1 MTDIILTQNRSSDNP
16 FETIK
21 HIENGNEVWY
31 ARELMPLLGYKSWQ
45 KFNYVIETAH
55 ENIETITESV
65 INHITPTDKMVNR
78 SQGGGRNQLDYKLS
92 RLACYHI
99 ALSCDSRGNDSVK
112 IAKHY
117 FAVKTREAEVKIPQ
131 QSEEIA
137 FLRLQ
142 NDILDKQLKLRELD
156 NTMLVLHGK
165 ATVLALRGYDQAIVE
180 VEKPVLEVIDQRS
193 GDRRKGMTCKQLN
206 DYVKTKLGYCFKNG
220 SDLKRFLEKKAP
232 ELIDIVQRPINQDWV
247 GEENIQ
253 KAFNIIE
260 QMPRQML
267 LGE

>member
-1 MTDIILTQNRSSDNP
+1 MTDIILAQNNSSDNP

-31 ARELMPLLGYKSWQ
+31 ARELMPLLGYQ
-45 KFNYVIETAH
+45 KWERFNGVIQNAIENLEVVTSNQENNHASLYWET
-55 ENIETITESV
+55 S
-65 INHITPTDKMVNR
+65 
-78 SQGGGRNQLDYKLS
+78 GRAKRLNYRLS